1 MRGEIHPSDYDADT
15 FHYHLY
21 SQWQLDE
28 QLGRVAVKASARHVR
43 LCLDLPLGVKQS
55 GFDPWKESE
64 LFVPGMAMGAPPDP
78 FFLGGQ
84 NWSLPPIHPQRLR
97 EQGYRYFMACL
108 RRHLRHAKILRLD
121 HVMGL
126 YRLFWVPE
134 GMPADQGVYVRYPS
148 SELLAILA
156 LESQRHQAVIV
167 GENLGT
173 VPEYV
178 NRSMR
183 RHRILSTYVV
193 PFNIAPEE
201 SPPVTPPVEDC
212 VASLNTHDL
221 PTFASFWRGVDIR
234 RGLKMGLHD
243 RQGAK
248 RQCVQ
253 RRLTRRALLAWLRG
267 KGMLSPQDDD
277 PHSVLK
283 ACLAMLGASA
293 ANLVMVN
300 MEDTWG
306 ETRPQNMPGVGPDLH
321 ANWQGKA
328 RYSLEEFSR
337 MPEVLCLF
345 AMLDRWRKGVHRG

>member
-1 MRGEIHPSDYDADT
+1 MGH
-15 FHYHLY
+15 
-21 SQWQLDE
+21 
-28 QLGRVAVKASARHVR
+28 VAGNAAARRVR

-55 GFDPWKESE
+55 GFDPWNESE